1 MAVQKPLLTK
11 KRLAQLDQTLRE
23 AWQAQQQ
30 NRLDAAEAGY
40 RAVLALKPTHFD
52 ALHLLSVV
60 CYGRGQYAEALT
72 LIGAA
77 LKTKPEFPDALSNHG
92 MILHALNRYSEALES
107 YDRALKFKPD
117 YAEVHANRGNALLRL
132 GRRDESLA
140 CYDRAIALKPGYFA
154 ALYNR
159 GNALL
164 ALDRPSDAL
173 ASYDAA
179 LALVPNHPDTINNR
193 GNALLKLGRT
203 ADALAAYDMALTLD
217 PGRAEAASNK
227 GNALNALGRPQEAL
241 AAFDK
246 ALSNEPEFASSHYN
260 ASMARLM
267 LGDFKAGWAQYE
279 WRWQVSQF
287 HGQQRNFTAPL
298 WLGQEPLAG
307 KTILL
312 HGEQGFGD
320 TIQFV
325 RYAPMVAALGATVL
339 LEVPPPLAPLMQG
352 MPGVTRV
359 IAGGE
364 ALPAFDFQCPLM
376 SLPHAFGTELSSVPA
391 NVPYLTAPADRM
403 AKFAAALTPM
413 QAPRIGLA
421 WSGRPTHLNDRNR
434 SLSLTQLVP
443 LFSAQASFVSLQ
455 RDVRPEDATVLAQ
468 LPLLHFG
475 EQLCDFADTAAV
487 ISQLDLV
494 ISVDTSVAHLAG
506 ALGKPV
512 WILLPHAVD
521 FRWMLSRPD
530 SPWYPTAKLLR
541 QQTAGDWAAV
551 VAQAAAMLP
560 ELLPPK

>member
-1 MAVQKPLLTK
+1 MATPKPLLTK

-60 CYGRGQYAEALT
+60 CYGQGRHAEALT

-132 GRRDESLA
+132 GRRDEALA
-140 CYDRAIALKPGYFA
+140 CYDRAIAFKPGYFA

-164 ALDRPSDAL
+164 ALDRPAEAL
-173 ASYDAA
+173 TAYDAA
-179 LALVPNHPDTINNR
+179 LALVPNHPDAVNNR
-193 GNALLKLGRT
+193 GNALFKLGRT
-203 ADALAAYDMALTLD
+203 PEALAAYDTALALD
-217 PGRAEAASNK
+217 SGPADPANNM
-227 GNALNALGRPQEAL
+227 GNALNALGRPAEAL

-246 ALSNEPEFASSHYN
+246 ALSREPEFASSHYN

-279 WRWQVSQF
+279 WRWQVAQF
-287 HGQQRNFTAPL
+287 HCQQRNFTAPL
-298 WLGQEPLAG
+298 WLGKEPLAG

-325 RYAPMVAALGATVL
+325 RYAPMVAALGATVM

-352 MPGVTRV
+352 MPGVAQV

-364 ALPAFDFQCPLM
+364 TLPAFDFQCPLM
-376 SLPHAFGTELSSVPA
+376 SLPHAFDTELATVPA
-391 NVPYLTAPADRM
+391 RVPYLSAPAARM
-403 AKFAAALTPM
+403 AKFADALAPLN
-413 QAPRIGLA
+413 APRVGLV

-434 SLSLTQLVP
+434 SLALAQLAP
-443 LFSAQASFVSLQ
+443 LFAAQASFVSLQ
-455 RDVRPEDATVLAQ
+455 RDIRPEDETALTQ
-468 LPLLHFG
+468 FPLLHFG
-475 EQLCDFADTAAV
+475 EQLSDFADTAAV
-487 ISQLDLV
+487 IAQLDLV

-521 FRWMLSRPD
+521 FRWMLERTD
-530 SPWYPTAKLLR
+530 SPWYPTARLLR
-541 QQTAGDWAAV
+541 QPSPGDWASV
-551 VAQAAAMLP
+551 MAQAAAMLP
-560 ELLPPK
+560 SVLPPK